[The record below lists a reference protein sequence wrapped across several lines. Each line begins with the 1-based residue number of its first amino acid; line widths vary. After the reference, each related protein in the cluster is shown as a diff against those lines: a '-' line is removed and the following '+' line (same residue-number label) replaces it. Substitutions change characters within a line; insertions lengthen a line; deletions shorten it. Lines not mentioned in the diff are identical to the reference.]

1 MSERTFD
8 RFLKLASLS
17 KEVLKPVRTVEIPGG
32 RGCFVDLQH
41 IKGIEITKFEPGI
54 DYKQIV
60 EKTGAYSGINYNVTF
75 RDSVFKR

>member
-1 MSERTFD
+1 MKQRLRVLFQLLFLYEISKIGEGRMSERTFD

-41 IKGIEITKFEPGI
+41 IK
-54 DYKQIV
+54 
-60 EKTGAYSGINYNVTF
+60 
-75 RDSVFKR
+75 